1 MQTRFWKLSHGS
13 KEFTAQE
20 LLQSIEQ
27 RLAYIHGNT
36 RRKWASISQA
46 EDFINNAL
54 IGDYFYLTYGNR
66 GIYIIRAVSWPPNWL
81 SVFGDGWVDRPFR
94 LIREATEVK
103 PYSGPHKRWAPNDR
117 STFIPV
123 PETSC
128 SYLRTASCG
137 RTLASGSR
145 NSASR
150 LAALKTVPIPR
161 PEGDCQAF

>member
-1 MQTRFWKLSHGS
+1 MRLAPNSAPHRSAPIVAPPGELGRWAAEVSKMQTRFWKLSHGS

-27 RLAYIHGNT
+27 RLGYVHGNT
-36 RRKWASISQA
+36 RAKGGASISQA

-66 GIYIIRAVSWPPNWL
+66 GIYIIGQLAGPPNWL

-103 PYSGPHKRWAPNDR
+103 AIQRTRHRTTAPSSSR
-117 STFIPV
+117 FLT
-123 PETSC
+123 TSC
-128 SYLRTASCG
+128 SY
-137 RTLASGSR
+137 
-145 NSASR
+145 
-150 LAALKTVPIPR
+150 
-161 PEGDCQAF
+161 